1 MRASALATAG
11 GVALILIVAITLS
24 INAIAYGQST
34 NALLLLIGFAGT
46 QVPTLLRMRDVE
58 NKIQSLQED
67 LPAVVSAAV
76 DPTTPPKE
84 DNK

>member
-1 MRASALATAG
+1 MKASALATAG

-24 INAIAYGQST
+24 VNAIVYGAST

-46 QVPTLLRMRDVE
+46 QVPTLLRMSNVE

-76 DPTTPPKE
+76 DTTTPAKE

>member
-1 MRASALATAG
+1 MKTSALATAG

-24 INAIAYGQST
+24 VNAIAYGAST
-34 NALLLLIGFAGT
+34 NSLLLLIGFAGT
-46 QVPTLLRMRDVE
+46 QVPTLLRMSNVE
-58 NKIQSLQED
+58 NKIQSLHEE

-76 DPTTPPKE
+76 DPTIPPKE